1 MAYQHGAYG
10 QIMDTKIASAQQGST
25 VVVYVGTAPVGLV
38 RGYADAGLVNRPIKL
53 ANMQDVQA
61 RVGYS
66 GDWDSYTLCEAF
78 SAHFN
83 SKLGNVGPI
92 YIINALDPDTHRK
105 TEATT
110 ASVTFANGRGEILS
124 STIILDTLAIADKA
138 EGVDYTLTYDA
149 SKGVAV
155 ITSLKEDA
163 PLSGSISVTYSEMD
177 PTKITAAEII
187 GGVSELGVYTGLGAV
202 ALLYQTANAVVNVIA
217 APGWSSDPD
226 VYKAMVA
233 ASQKINGHWDA
244 FVNADIPVQDGE
256 TAIDTRAKAITW
268 KEANGYN
275 SEFSKVYWPMV
286 KKGSQVYHLS
296 TLGTV
301 TMQRTDNTHNG
312 IPFESPS
319 NKVIDVDD
327 QYFGADSPNMGFDQH
342 AGNELNAKGIT
353 TAAFWGGNW
362 VLWGPHT
369 AGFEYGADG
378 DARAIFDINVRL
390 LEHITNGFQLR
401 NGTEIDQPMTASK
414 KDEVLRREQEELDT
428 LVAIGALTGTP
439 IVEFV
444 ESENP
449 IGNLMNGD
457 FVWDISATPTPP
469 YKSGTA
475 RVTYTTDGF
484 AALLGGEQ

>member
-1 MAYQHGAYG
+1 MEYKHGAYG
-10 QIMDTKIASAQQGST
+10 QIIDTKIASAQQGST
-25 VVVYVGTAPVGLV
+25 VVVYVGTAPVGLLK
-38 RGYADAGLVNRPIKL
+38 GYSEAGVVNRPVKL

-66 GDWDSYTLCEAF
+66 DDWDNYTLCEAF
-78 SAHFN
+78 AAHFSN
-83 SKLGNVGPI
+83 QIGNVGPI
-92 YIINALDPDTHRK
+92 YVINILDPDTHRK
-105 TEATT
+105 AEATT
-110 ASVTFANGRGEILS
+110 ASISFSGGRGEIQS

-138 EGVDYTLTYDA
+138 EGVDYALTYDTG
-149 SKGVAV
+149 KGAAI
-155 ITSLKEDA
+155 ITSLKEDE
-163 PLSGSISVTYSEMD
+163 PLSGSISVTYNEMD
-177 PTKITAAEII
+177 PTKITATEII
-187 GGVSELGVYTGLGAV
+187 GGVTAAGVYTGLGAIT
-202 ALLYQTANAVVNVIA
+202 LLYQSENVVTNIIA

-233 ASQKINGHWDA
+233 TAQKLNGHWDA
-244 FVNADIPVQDGE
+244 LVNADIPVLDGDI
-256 TAIDTRAKAITW
+256 AVDTRAKAIAW
-268 KEANGYN
+268 KQANGYN
-275 SEFSKVYWPMV
+275 SEFSKVYWPMAQRGG
-286 KKGSQVYHLS
+286 KAYHLS
-296 TLGTV
+296 TIGTV
-301 TMQRTDNTHNG
+301 TMQRVDNNHNG

-319 NKVIDVDD
+319 NKAIDVES

-342 AGNELNAKGIT
+342 SGNELNAKGIT

-369 AGFEYGADG
+369 AGFEYGAEG
-378 DARAIFDINVRL
+378 DARAIFDVNIRM

-414 KDEVLRREQEELDT
+414 KDEVLRTEQEELDT

-439 IVEFV
+439 TVEFL

-449 IGNLMNGD
+449 TESLMNGD

-475 RVTYTTDGF
+475 RVTYTADGF
-484 AALLGGEQ
+484 TALLGGEQ